1 MDMSK
6 TKKGVELSMNVVVI
20 AILVILVLIFV
31 ALFFTGGFQ
40 GVVTKIRDIFNTQ
53 PITLGTIISE
63 CNGIC
68 TSYGL
73 VPNEAAKTDYWNSF
87 CTKDRE
93 ADFDSNGKIDPG
105 ESKRCS
111 ELTTCP
117 DINCNTQP

>member
-1 MDMSK
+1 MSRA
-6 TKKGVELSMNVVVI
+6 KKGVELSMNVVVI

-40 GVVTKIRDIFNTQ
+40 GVVSKIGEIFKKQ

-73 VPNEAAKTDYWNSF
+73 IPNDGLSRKTVYNNLILVG
-87 CTKDRE
+87 
-93 ADFDSNGKIDPG
+93 DSAGQAG
-105 ESKRCS
+105 
-111 ELTTCP
+111 
-117 DINCNTQP
+117 